1 MRCAQARTF
10 PSAGVAVST
19 HARLRGL
26 HLWWKTARRVMA
38 PGLLSVTVDGALRHG
53 APGGQGG

>member
-26 HLWWKTARRVMA
+26 HLWWKTAWRVMA